1 MTTLARSW
9 KTELVPGKQSPFLEN
24 RARSWKTEL
33 VPGKQSSFLEN
44 RARSWKTEL
53 VPGKQSS
60 FLENR
65 ARSWKTEL
73 VPGKQSP
80 FLENRARSWKTE
92 LVPGKQS
99 PFLENRDRAWKTEPV
114 PGKQSSFLENRAR
127 SWKTELVPG
136 KQSPFLESRA
146 RSWKTELVPGKQS
159 PFLESRVS
167 NQKKGGNP
175 GFLGTAAQ
183 WTGLLGADERF
194 AVHPIG
200 VTAQLAE
207 CTDLEVID
215 SSHGQASDDGFPGTG
230 DRNRCPGTECTAG
243 AFECVTHI
251 KGENALLTFGFHN
264 DLAAAGPAINEVE
277 LRFRQRLRRRPGIR
291 NGRETAGGED
301 RRIIVARALDVM
313 PELRIHLDHGE
324 ALLVFRLDDL
334 LTAICSVNN
343 QRSEA
348 VDTGFVFRQI
358 EWCSRKCRIVQKAVV
373 RQSQRLHDLRIQ
385 HTMQTKLCLDLC
397 WSRMGVWHNL
407 PTFLYGC
414 ALRLMFRS
422 EEHTSELQSHS
433 FISYAVFC

>member
-24 RARSWKTEL
+24 RARSWKTEPVPGKQSSFL
-33 VPGKQSSFLEN
+33 ENRARSWKTEPVPGKQSSFLENRARSWKTELVPGKQSPFLENRARSWKTEAVPGKQSPFLENRARSWKTEPVPGKQSSFLEN

-65 ARSWKTEL
+65 ARSWKTES
-73 VPGKQSP
+73 QI
-80 FLENRARSWKTE
+80 
-92 LVPGKQS
+92 
-99 PFLENRDRAWKTEPV
+99 
-114 PGKQSSFLENRAR
+114 
-127 SWKTELVPG
+127 
-136 KQSPFLESRA
+136 
-146 RSWKTELVPGKQS
+146 
-159 PFLESRVS
+159 
-167 NQKKGGNP
+167 KKGGNP

-183 WTGLLGADERF
+183 WIGPLGADERF

-230 DRNRCPGTECTAG
+230 DRNRCPGTEYTAG

-277 LRFRQRLRRRPGIR
+277 LRFRQWLRRRPGIR

-301 RRIIVARALDVM
+301 RRIIVALALDVM

-324 ALLVFRLDDL
+324 ALLVFRH
-334 LTAICSVNN
+334 
-343 QRSEA
+343 Q
-348 VDTGFVFRQI
+348 
-358 EWCSRKCRIVQKAVV
+358 
-373 RQSQRLHDLRIQ
+373 
-385 HTMQTKLCLDLC
+385 
-397 WSRMGVWHNL
+397 
-407 PTFLYGC
+407 
-414 ALRLMFRS
+414 
-422 EEHTSELQSHS
+422 
-433 FISYAVFC
+433 

>member
-24 RARSWKTEL
+24 RARSWKTEP

-60 FLENR
+60 FLDKR

-73 VPGKQSP
+73 
-80 FLENRARSWKTE
+80 
-92 LVPGKQS
+92 
-99 PFLENRDRAWKTEPV
+99 V

-127 SWKTELVPG
+127 SWKTELIPG
-136 KQSPFLESRA
+136 
-146 RSWKTELVPGKQS
+146 KTELVPGKQS
-159 PFLESRVS
+159 LKS
-167 NQKKGGNP
+167 NKGGNP

-183 WTGLLGADERF
+183 WIGLLGADERF

-200 VTAQLAE
+200 VTAQLAK

-230 DRNRCPGTECTAG
+230 DRNRCPGTEYTAG

-264 DLAAAGPAINEVE
+264 DLAAAGPPINEVE

-291 NGRETAGGED
+291 NGRETAE
-301 RRIIVARALDVM
+301 
-313 PELRIHLDHGE
+313 
-324 ALLVFRLDDL
+324 
-334 LTAICSVNN
+334 
-343 QRSEA
+343 
-348 VDTGFVFRQI
+348 
-358 EWCSRKCRIVQKAVV
+358 
-373 RQSQRLHDLRIQ
+373 
-385 HTMQTKLCLDLC
+385 
-397 WSRMGVWHNL
+397 
-407 PTFLYGC
+407 
-414 ALRLMFRS
+414 
-422 EEHTSELQSHS
+422 
-433 FISYAVFC
+433 

>member
-65 ARSWKTEL
+65 ARSWKTES
-73 VPGKQSP
+73 QI
-80 FLENRARSWKTE
+80 
-92 LVPGKQS
+92 
-99 PFLENRDRAWKTEPV
+99 
-114 PGKQSSFLENRAR
+114 
-127 SWKTELVPG
+127 
-136 KQSPFLESRA
+136 
-146 RSWKTELVPGKQS
+146 
-159 PFLESRVS
+159 
-167 NQKKGGNP
+167 KKGGNP

-183 WTGLLGADERF
+183 WIGPLGADERF

-230 DRNRCPGTECTAG
+230 DRNRCPGTEYTAG

-264 DLAAAGPAINEVE
+264 DLAAAGPPINEVE

-301 RRIIVARALDVM
+301 RRIIVALALDVM

-343 QRSEA
+343 QRSET

-358 EWCSRKCRIVQKAVV
+358 DRCSRKCRIVQKAVV

-385 HTMQTKLCLDLC
+385 HPMQTKLCLDLC

-414 ALRLMFRS
+414 ALSRLHSQPLMSLWLRASFDVSRYRAHASRAPAFAAAHEWNRNCS
-422 EEHTSELQSHS
+422 ETA
-433 FISYAVFC
+433 ISLLRCKISVIMH